1 MWISLYFLAVVG
13 GLLNSTFVNKEVS
26 SPITMERGS
35 TLLLDLMA
43 RGFGM
48 IYLLSIKCVAANTEF
63 MGEYIINW
71 PSIYANNLTVLSQYN
86 YRNNISI
93 EVSRATPSGS
103 TDGYNVIF
111 KSGDVES
118 VKMTYSLARLI

>member
-1 MWISLYFLAVVG
+1 MG

-35 TLLLDLMA
+35 TLLLDLRA
-43 RGFGM
+43 RGSGM

-71 PSIYANNLTVLSQYN
+71 PSKYANNLTVLSQYN
-86 YRNNISI
+86 YMNNISI

-118 VKMTYSLARLI
+118 VQMTYSLARLI